1 MEQFLGLDVS
11 VLTTSVCVMET
22 AGKVIR
28 EGKVETELEAI
39 GALFAIGGL
48 YKRVGLEAGPF
59 SQMALQCAADEM
71 CRPARRLLV
80 ERP

>member
-11 VLTTSVCVMET
+11 VLTTSVCVMDT
-22 AGKVIR
+22 AGKLIR

-59 SQMALQCAADEM
+59 SQWLNSVPQTKCAG
-71 CRPARRLLV
+71 RPEGVWWRR
-80 ERP
+80 P